1 MYSPTSNKSARLAG
15 ALAKVWLL
23 FFTALILLAVL
34 YLPSVK
40 PDTNILSLLPL
51 EQQSP
56 LIEKSQQQI
65 NKQWQNTVI
74 WLAAGNTPNDAVT
87 KARELEKTLKN
98 SALFSELKLQWQPD
112 NSSSLY
118 PSLLAWRY
126 QLLTAKDKAA
136 INEDAAGFLQ
146 QRLQLLYSPVGMQ
159 YAMTL
164 ESDPFFTYGSYING
178 LMAKQDADLYD
189 GVVILRDGELAY
201 ALIISQVAEQGFYG
215 QKALA
220 KLHGD
225 ITAEG
230 NLGAGMPLYSAY
242 GAASAEKEISLVG
255 GFSVIAVILLMLW
268 CFRSLLPLAMALT
281 SIITGM
287 LAAIL
292 ACWLVF
298 GHIHIITLAFGS
310 SLIGITIDYSFHYF
324 CDRLRKDCGSTMHS
338 LRTVLP
344 GIALG
349 IGSSMIAYGILLLT
363 PFPALQQ
370 IGLFTVAGLS
380 AAWLTVVLLYPFVT
394 QYMRLADNMPTP
406 GVYAAYLYRWPQ
418 FCYRWRYIL
427 LLLVAVFLASGLSRL
442 SSVDDIRQMQ
452 KPSPVVLEQEQ
463 KIISLGQQRQDSQY
477 FIVSAATPD
486 ALLAKE
492 QQLSQGLDKLQAQ
505 GKIQEYQAL
514 SRHLPSLQEQND
526 NWQLF
531 QQKLFASGVF
541 EQSMQ
546 QLAMQQESINNITES
561 FMRSKDQQISI
572 EQWLKALPSQWQD
585 LWLACETQCS
595 SIVRLTG
602 IKDTQVLKDL
612 AALAD
617 NTQLLFV
624 DTVADINQMLKH
636 YRHVAAGFLVL
647 AFAVILIFLSAFAGW
662 RRALKILIVPISAQL
677 LALASLSLLGYG
689 ISMFHLFGLL
699 LALGI
704 SMDYA
709 IFHAMA
715 KHPLTVAMAVLFS
728 LFTSLLAFGLLAT
741 SATALIQAFGLSLA
755 LGIFFAFLLAP
766 LINSNAK
773 AERDVYYAP

>member
-87 KARELEKTLKN
+87 KARELEKTLKD

-230 NLGAGMPLYSAY
+230 ILGAGMPLYSAY

-255 GFSVIAVILLMLW
+255 GFSVIAVILLMLL
-268 CFRSLLPLAMALT
+268 CFRSLIPLAMALT

-287 LAAIL
+287 LAAVL

-324 CDRLRKDCGSTMHS
+324 CDRLRKDCGSAMHS
-338 LRTVLP
+338 LRAVLP

-363 PFPALQQ
+363 PFPALKQ

-380 AAWLTVVLLYPFVT
+380 AAWLTVVLLYPFTT
-394 QYMRLADNMPTP
+394 QYIRLADSMPTP
-406 GVYAAYLYRWPQ
+406 NVYAAYLYRWPQ

-427 LLLVAVFLASGLSRL
+427 LIVITLFVGVGLSRL
-442 SSVDDIRQMQ
+442 SSVDDIRAMQ
-452 KPSPVVLEQEQ
+452 KPSAEVFAQEQ
-463 KIISLGQQRQDSQY
+463 KIIALGQQRQDNQY

-486 ALLAKE
+486 ALLEKE
-492 QQLSQGLDKLQAQ
+492 KRLIEGLIPLQTAE
-505 GKIQEYQAL
+505 KIQAYQAL
-514 SRHLPSLQEQND
+514 SNHLPGLEVQQD
-526 NWQLF
+526 NWRLVE
-531 QQKLFASGVF
+531 QKLFASGVF
-541 EQSMQ
+541 EQGMQQLSMQ
-546 QLAMQQESINNITES
+546 QDSINRIKDD
-561 FMRSKDQQISI
+561 FLQSKEQQLSL
-572 EQWLKALPSQWQD
+572 EQWLEAAPSEWQD
-585 LWLACETQCS
+585 LWLACDTQCS
-595 SIVRLTG
+595 SIVRLSG
-602 IKDTQVLKDL
+602 IKDTQVLEDL

-617 NTQLLFV
+617 GSEVLFV
-624 DTVADINQMLKH
+624 DTVADINQMLKR
-636 YRHVAAGFLVL
+636 YRHMAAGFLLL
-647 AFAVILIFLSAFAGW
+647 AFVVILLFLSVFAGW
-662 RRALKILIVPISAQL
+662 RRALRIVLVPISAQL
-677 LALASLSLLGYG
+677 LALASLSMLG
-689 ISMFHLFGLL
+689 H
-699 LALGI
+699 
-704 SMDYA
+704 
-709 IFHAMA
+709 
-715 KHPLTVAMAVLFS
+715 
-728 LFTSLLAFGLLAT
+728 
-741 SATALIQAFGLSLA
+741 
-755 LGIFFAFLLAP
+755 
-766 LINSNAK
+766 
-773 AERDVYYAP
+773 